1 MSDLVY
7 VVHDLVKQY
16 PGQEQPANKHI
27 NLAIEQGKI
36 FGILGSNG
44 AGKTTLVRQMV
55 NLQRST
61 SGQITLYGR
70 DIRQHPY
77 LIPQYVGYMPQDSE
91 ALNNMSVSEALYFT
105 AHLRGM
111 SRSDARRERDALL
124 KLWQIE
130 ELRAKYSP
138 RLSGGQKRIL
148 RLAVATAARPP
159 ILILD
164 EPTNDLDPQ
173 KRKLVWDVLRH
184 LNSEYGT
191 TIIFITHDAIEA
203 EKIVQRVGI
212 MRQGSF
218 VAMGLLADLKRE
230 VGEKMRLE
238 LFFPADSP
246 PPLPAHLQ
254 YSELAPGRWLVLL
267 ERHEAGAVLDA
278 LPMHTIDDFHL
289 YSATLEDIY
298 LHYVT
303 KHPATTNAAH

>member
-1 MSDLVY
+1 MTDTVY
-7 VVHDLVKQY
+7 AIRDLVKRY
-16 PGQEQPANKHI
+16 PGQEQFANKHI
-27 NLAIEQGKI
+27 SLQIQQGEI
-36 FGILGSNG
+36 FGILGNNG

-61 SGQITLYGR
+61 SGQILLYGQ
-70 DIRQHPY
+70 DIHQHPD
-77 LIPQYVGYMPQDSE
+77 LIARYVGYMPQDSE
-91 ALNNMSVSEALYFT
+91 ALNNMTASEALYFT

-111 SRSDARRERDALL
+111 SRAEARRERDEIL

-130 ELRAKYSP
+130 ELLNKYSP

-159 ILILD
+159 VLILD

-173 KRKLVWDVLRH
+173 KRKLVWEVLRY
-184 LNSEYGT
+184 LNNEYGT

-212 MRQGSF
+212 MREGSF
-218 VAMGLLADLKRE
+218 VALGPLAELKRE

-238 LFFPADSP
+238 LFFAPDCP
-246 PPLPAHLQ
+246 PSLPSHLQ
-254 YSELAPGRWLVLL
+254 CHELSPGRWLILL
-267 ERHEAGAVLDA
+267 ERHEAGAIIDA
-278 LPMHTIDDFHL
+278 LPLHTIDDFHL

-303 KHPATTNAAH
+303 AQATATHH